1 MNRRAVT
8 LIELLITI
16 VIGSIAMLALAVPFS
31 AERIFWLSGRARTE
45 AQRDAQLALRAM
57 ARMARQSACYDI
69 VGADQITLYAGPRVA
84 AACTGAINGCFR
96 RAGNQFESYSGTIC
110 TGVSPTLVIDGGRSQ
125 VTALSI
131 TRPVVG
137 SDRLVQAQLTVSN
150 RNTAGSQTQQQ
161 QTEQLLTELY
171 LRNAT

>member
-1 MNRRAVT
+1 MNRSAVT

-57 ARMARQSACYDI
+57 ARVARQSACYEI
-69 VGADQITLYAGPRVA
+69 VGDQVTFYAGARTGGNCPA
-84 AACTGAINGCFR
+84 ATVSGCFR
-96 RAGNQFESYSGTIC
+96 RSGNQFESYSGTLC
-110 TGVSPTLVIDGGRSQ
+110 TGVSPTLLIDGGRSQ

-131 TRPVVG
+131 IRPAAG
-137 SDRLVQAQLTVSN
+137 DRLVQAQLTV
-150 RNTAGSQTQQQ
+150 RHTAGSQQ

>member
-16 VIGSIAMLALAVPFS
+16 VIGSIAMFALAVPFS

-57 ARMARQSACYDI
+57 ARVARQSACYDI
-69 VGADQITLYAGPRVA
+69 VGADQVTLYAGPRVGL
-84 AACTGAINGCFR
+84 ACTGATNGCFR
-96 RAGNQFESYSGTIC
+96 RVGNQFESYSGTLC
-110 TGVSPTLVIDGGRSQ
+110 TGVSPALVIDGGRSQ

-131 TRPVVG
+131 IRSAAG
-137 SDRLVQAQLTVSN
+137 SDRLVQAQLTV
-150 RNTAGSQTQQQ
+150 RNTAGSQQ